1 MKEKPLKSLTKEDL
15 DKMKK
20 VKIPEIS
27 DEEYQKITLTKEAV
41 KILNFLENKE
51 ENIEEK
57 TDKSVENLD
66 NKIPQ
71 RSENDQKFIKNYVNH
86 GMKTYLATKKTNR
99 DK

>member
-71 RSENDQKFIKNYVNH
+71 RSENDQSLLV
-86 GMKTYLATKKTNR
+86 R
-99 DK
+99 